1 MRIFPSPPRSGPSPP
16 SRPAHTGPASRL
28 HPGSGALTWGQKG
41 DTSKPGG
48 AQRPEVRTE
57 AAGRGGPG
65 LRLQASISSSSLS
78 ALTCGLTLDW
88 ERGILACKVQQVE
101 GPGAGTPGSLGSV
114 RRHDRGWRWPPGLGE
129 PAAAGES
136 PRPRSEGKG
145 CWGPRTPAPRG
156 AGLTLPWASGLG
168 EVPREAYIHLVSR
181 SCCVCCGSKR
191 WLLARLGYFIKRR
204 DSGPGPPSSDPGVQ
218 APSPS
223 FLRPK
228 TSRSSALS
236 L

>member
-1 MRIFPSPPRSGPSPP
+1 M
-16 SRPAHTGPASRL
+16 
-28 HPGSGALTWGQKG
+28 
-41 DTSKPGG
+41 
-48 AQRPEVRTE
+48 
-57 AAGRGGPG
+57 
-65 LRLQASISSSSLS
+65 
-78 ALTCGLTLDW
+78 
-88 ERGILACKVQQVE
+88 E

-114 RRHDRGWRWPPGLGE
+114 RRHDRGWRGPPGLGE

-136 PRPRSEGKG
+136 PRPRVRGEGMLG
-145 CWGPRTPAPRG
+145 SQNAGPTGGG
-156 AGLTLPWASGLG
+156 AYRASGLG

-191 WLLARLGYFIKRR
+191 WLLARLRYFINRR
-204 DSGPGPPSSDPGVQ
+204 DSGPGPPLSDPGVQ
-218 APSPS
+218 VPSPS